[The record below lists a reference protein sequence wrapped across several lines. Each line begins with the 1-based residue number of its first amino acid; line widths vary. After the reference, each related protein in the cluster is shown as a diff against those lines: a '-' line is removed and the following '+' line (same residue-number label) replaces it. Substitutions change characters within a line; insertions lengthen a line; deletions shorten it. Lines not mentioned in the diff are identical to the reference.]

1 MRIHDN
7 QWMMF
12 PACIYTDVGSPDS
25 GCVVLTPRPVKRGR
39 YTQGTW
45 GPRTEDP
52 GPGTEDQGPGTEDPG
67 PRTRAEDHDNI
78 MTQ

>member
-25 GCVVLTPRPVKRGR
+25 GCVVLTPRPVKRRLFDEGKVSS
-39 YTQGTW
+39 
-45 GPRTEDP
+45 E
-52 GPGTEDQGPGTEDPG
+52 
-67 PRTRAEDHDNI
+67 
-78 MTQ
+78 